1 MIARANIFGRSI
13 TSSPVRVTISG
24 GLPDSDHFTATLS
37 KKNMPGLVKTGALG
51 TVSVQAGDKFGNPVV
66 AGTAMYFSTS
76 GGLISATAVTDGSGQ
91 ATATIQGG
99 NPAPNDPTLGGP
111 GFGSITVQTVGEGGV
126 SIQKKIPF
134 LFSGTPRITLSNVP
148 TDTVRIFD
156 GASYDVDYIAADI
169 NGNPLS
175 QGHNIAVSVSGQGSS
190 GVSLSGDIGVSTPD
204 TQDKT
209 NFTRYRFRVADN
221 AVNGGASGEFAISVT
236 VTGESGTF
244 VRKFYGILYS
254 PQVSTTVPPSA
265 RRPAQIAFMG
275 ITNSDLYVAGV
286 GNVENAVI
294 TYEVRDSLG
303 VPIDK
308 AQKAYAEFGMVFEPN
323 SFTGGGTRPTVI
335 PGADSTDD
343 SGRLRASIVSGT
355 QAGTVTIVTRI
366 SLPNGTVIQSQPVK
380 LTVHAGF
387 ADQAHFTLMSPKR
400 SFYYQQA
407 IPPSTAIGFS
417 VAVGDTFSNPV
428 QSNTAIYFNSQAGIM
443 TTGTTSGGSYTN
455 NIGYA
460 SAGLYTVNPQPTV
473 APYGY
478 VPGPADR
485 YYALMGGGSPS
496 GLRKGF
502 HWVWATTQGRGGRR
516 VADSVLVSWV
526 YPPISAQRVPSG
538 DIAIPTHLSS
548 APVSIT
554 IKDQNGNPL
563 PGGTKVITTVSYT
576 TDVSGIK
583 FDVTGDLSSASA
595 FTIPD
600 AEYAMFPGRGIT
612 DFTIYVNDLSVPSA
626 ITAGQKVTV
635 QLSFEAPGG
644 LTISPITISCIVL

>member
-1 MIARANIFGRSI
+1 
-13 TSSPVRVTISG
+13 
-24 GLPDSDHFTATLS
+24 
-37 KKNMPGLVKTGALG
+37 
-51 TVSVQAGDKFGNPVV
+51 
-66 AGTAMYFSTS
+66 
-76 GGLISATAVTDGSGQ
+76 
-91 ATATIQGG
+91 
-99 NPAPNDPTLGGP
+99 
-111 GFGSITVQTVGEGGV
+111 
-126 SIQKKIPF
+126 
-134 LFSGTPRITLSNVP
+134 
-148 TDTVRIFD
+148 
-156 GASYDVDYIAADI
+156 
-169 NGNPLS
+169 
-175 QGHNIAVSVSGQGSS
+175 
-190 GVSLSGDIGVSTPD
+190 
-204 TQDKT
+204 
-209 NFTRYRFRVADN
+209 
-221 AVNGGASGEFAISVT
+221 
-236 VTGESGTF
+236 
-244 VRKFYGILYS
+244 
-254 PQVSTTVPPSA
+254 
-265 RRPAQIAFMG
+265 
-275 ITNSDLYVAGV
+275 
-286 GNVENAVI
+286 
-294 TYEVRDSLG
+294 
-303 VPIDK
+303 
-308 AQKAYAEFGMVFEPN
+308 
-323 SFTGGGTRPTVI
+323 
-335 PGADSTDD
+335 
-343 SGRLRASIVSGT
+343 
-355 QAGTVTIVTRI
+355 
-366 SLPNGTVIQSQPVK
+366 
-380 LTVHAGF
+380 
-387 ADQAHFTLMSPKR
+387 
-400 SFYYQQA
+400 
-407 IPPSTAIGFS
+407 
-417 VAVGDTFSNPV
+417 
-428 QSNTAIYFNSQAGIM
+428 M